1 MKTNLMLILI
11 FFSAL
16 SCMSKNPYVLE
27 KNQPIIFDNPTYQQS
42 RILLNG
48 INATNAKTIY
58 LLGEKE
64 YTLELF
70 AKKIKNAKDSY
81 NYESITDKATIEKMG
96 YSPQKINRIVIAK
109 K

>member
-1 MKTNLMLILI
+1 MEI
-11 FFSAL
+11 
-16 SCMSKNPYVLE
+16 
-27 KNQPIIFDNPTYQQS
+27 NQPIIFYIPTYQQS